1 MKKFTTLLF
10 IATLTFSLNAQKRGE
25 KKEVRVAVQNFF
37 KGFHKGD
44 VALLKTT
51 IHKEL
56 HSQTTF
62 INSKGES
69 ILRSDAKA
77 YESLVAFAEKV
88 KPTDN
93 YFEKILSYTI
103 HIDGNLAS
111 VWTPYEFYN
120 NQKFSHCGANSFQL
134 FNNNG
139 NWEIIYIV
147 DTRRKSDCKAPQ
159 K

>member
-77 YESLVAFAEKV
+77 Y
-88 KPTDN
+88 
-93 YFEKILSYTI
+93 
-103 HIDGNLAS
+103 
-111 VWTPYEFYN
+111 
-120 NQKFSHCGANSFQL
+120 
-134 FNNNG
+134 
-139 NWEIIYIV
+139 
-147 DTRRKSDCKAPQ
+147 
-159 K
+159 